1 MYEEF
6 YGLRER
12 PFSLTPDPE
21 FLYLSTSH
29 IEAIEH
35 LTYGITQKQGFI
47 LITGEVGAGKTTI
60 CRALL
65 NILGE
70 KISIAIIL
78 NPFFSEE
85 ELLRYILVDFG
96 ATPAG
101 KTKLEL
107 MEELNAFLINHSS
120 SGGVSVL
127 IVDEAQNLSLPVMEQ
142 IRILSNLETEK
153 EKLLQI
159 VLIGQEELRKRLK
172 LRDLR
177 QLDQRIAVRY
187 HLQLL
192 TGKDIQMYIY
202 HRLTIAGSGGKISFT
217 NAALRGIGRFSRGI
231 PRLINLLCDRAL
243 LNGYARQEYRI
254 TARMVLQAAKSLR
267 DEEKSIS
274 IYPVVMSA
282 RLKTGLG
289 AALFIIITI
298 TGFFSY
304 AIVKDRFTWHLQH
317 RRIEN
322 NVVSPVLNPIQTTRE
337 MNSEAAVYAIARDFP
352 YTLHVASF
360 LTMEGTQKKIQQIK
374 QFGLPVFISKR
385 HFQGQGEKIWHHV
398 LIGKFKTREDAY
410 AALEKIREDIPY
422 AYVIEAIPD
431 VEIGKLYEPDS

>member
-6 YGLRER
+6 YGLKEK

-29 IEAIEH
+29 NEAMEH
-35 LTYGITQKQGFI
+35 LAYGITQKQGFV

-65 NILGE
+65 NKLGE
-70 KISIAIIL
+70 KISIALIL

-96 ATPAG
+96 VTPAG

-107 MEELNAFLINHSS
+107 TEELNTFLINHSS
-120 SGGVSVL
+120 GGGVSVL
-127 IVDEAQNLSLPVMEQ
+127 IIDEAQNLSFPMMEQ

-159 VLIGQEELRKRLK
+159 VLVGQEELREKLK
-172 LRDLR
+172 LPGLR

-187 HLQLL
+187 HLQHLN
-192 TGKDIQMYIY
+192 GKDIQGYIY

-217 NAALRGIGRFSRGI
+217 NGALRGIGRFSRGI

-243 LNGYARQEYRI
+243 LNGYARQKYCI

-274 IYPVVMSA
+274 IYPVVMSN
-282 RLKTGLG
+282 RLAIGLG
-289 AALFIIITI
+289 VALLII

-304 AIVKDRFTWHLQH
+304 AVVQGKFTWHFQH
-317 RRIEN
+317 GRIEN
-322 NVVSPVLNPIQTTRE
+322 NAVVPVSNPTRATRE
-337 MNSEAAVYAIARDFP
+337 MNSEAEVYIIDRDFP
-352 YTLHVASF
+352 YTIHVASF
-360 LTMEGTQKKIQQIK
+360 LTMGDAQKKIQQIK
-374 QFGLPVFISKR
+374 RFDLPVFISKYN
-385 HFQGQGEKIWHHV
+385 FQGEKIWYRV
-398 LIGKFKTREDAY
+398 LMGKFKTLEDAFTIQK
-410 AALEKIREDIPY
+410 KIREYKDIPY
-422 AYVIEAIPD
+422 VHVIEAISD
-431 VEIGKLYEPDS
+431 VEIGK

>member
-6 YGLRER
+6 YRLKEK

-29 IEAIEH
+29 NEAMEH
-35 LTYGITQKQGFI
+35 LAYGITQKQGFI
-47 LITGEVGAGKTTI
+47 LITGEVGTGKTTI

-65 NILGE
+65 NRLGE
-70 KISIAIIL
+70 KISIALIL

-96 ATPAG
+96 VTPAG

-120 SGGVSVL
+120 GGGVSVL
-127 IVDEAQNLSLPVMEQ
+127 IIDEAQNLSFPMMEQ

-159 VLIGQEELRKRLK
+159 VLVGQEELREKLK
-172 LRDLR
+172 LPGLR

-187 HLQLL
+187 HLQHLN
-192 TGKDIQMYIY
+192 GKDIQGYIY
-202 HRLTIAGSGGKISFT
+202 HRLTIAGSGGEISFT
-217 NAALRGIGRFSRGI
+217 NGALRGIGRFSRGI

-243 LNGYARQEYRI
+243 LNGYARQKYCI

-274 IYPVVMSA
+274 IYPVVMSN
-282 RLKTGLG
+282 RLAIGFG
-289 AALFIIITI
+289 VALFIM
-298 TGFFSY
+298 TGYFSY
-304 AIVKDRFTWHLQH
+304 AIVQGKFTWHFQH

-322 NVVSPVLNPIQTTRE
+322 NAVGPVTNPIQTTRE
-337 MNSEAAVYAIARDFP
+337 MNSEAEVYTIDRDFP
-352 YTLHVASF
+352 YTS
-360 LTMEGTQKKIQQIK
+360 
-374 QFGLPVFISKR
+374 
-385 HFQGQGEKIWHHV
+385 
-398 LIGKFKTREDAY
+398 
-410 AALEKIREDIPY
+410 
-422 AYVIEAIPD
+422 
-431 VEIGKLYEPDS
+431 